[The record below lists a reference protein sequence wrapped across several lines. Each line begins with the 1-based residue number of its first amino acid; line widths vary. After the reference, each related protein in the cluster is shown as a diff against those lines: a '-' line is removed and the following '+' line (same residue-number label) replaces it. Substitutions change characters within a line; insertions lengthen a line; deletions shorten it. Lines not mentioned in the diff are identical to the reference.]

1 MSDNLTI
8 QQQNIVPGFS
18 SRDSFN
24 LLWSMSAMFAQ
35 TTLVPKH
42 FRGNQGNCAIAIN
55 MANRMG
61 ADPLMVMQN
70 MYIVY
75 GNPAWSSK
83 FLIATFNQCG
93 RYSSIKYKMVGTKG
107 SDDYG
112 CFAYATEL
120 STGEVIEGPT
130 ITIGIAKAEGW
141 YQKDGSKWVTM
152 PEQMLRTITIG
163 IAKAEGWYQKD
174 GSKWVTMPEQM
185 LRYRAASWFIRTTAP
200 ELSMGLQTVEEAQ
213 DINERDITPVEKPT
227 AEIAQNMATKVL
239 DVPKPEPKTKI
250 EQEISKPPTQKKEPV
265 KKEKSTQENI
275 QDNLQEEL
283 SETPAF

>member
-93 RYSSIKYKMVGTKG
+93 KYSSIKYKMVGTKG
-107 SDDYG
+107 QDDYG
-112 CFAYATEL
+112 CYAYATEL
-120 STGEVIEGPT
+120 STGEVIEGP
-130 ITIGIAKAEGW
+130 
-141 YQKDGSKWVTM
+141 
-152 PEQMLRTITIG
+152 TITIG

-200 ELSMGLQTVEEAQ
+200 ELSMGLQTVEEIQ
-213 DINERDITPVEKPT
+213 DIGERDVTPVEKPT
-227 AEIAQNMATKVL
+227 AEIAQNMGTKVL
-239 DVPKPEPKTKI
+239 DMPNPEPKTKV
-250 EQEISKPPTQKKEPV
+250 EQEISKPPTQTPKKEAV
-265 KKEKSTQENI
+265 KKEKPAQEKPMQKDVQN
-275 QDNLQEEL
+275 DLQEEL
-283 SETPAF
+283 SETPDF

>member
-18 SRDSFN
+18 SKDGFQ
-24 LLWSMSAMFAQ
+24 LLWNMSKMFSE
-35 TTLVPKH
+35 TTLVPEH
-42 FRGNQGNCAIAIN
+42 FRKNVGNCAIAIN

-70 MYIVY
+70 MFVVY

-93 RYSSIKYKMVGTKG
+93 KYSSIKYKMVGTKG
-107 SDDYG
+107 QDDYG
-112 CFAYATEL
+112 CYAYATEL
-120 STGEVIEGPT
+120 STGEVIEGP
-130 ITIGIAKAEGW
+130 IVTIGIAKAEGW
-141 YQKDGSKWVTM
+141 YQKK
-152 PEQMLRTITIG
+152 
-163 IAKAEGWYQKD
+163 

-200 ELSMGLQTVEEAQ
+200 ELSMGLQTVEEQQ
-213 DINERDITPVEKPT
+213 DIGERDITPIEKPIE
-227 AEIAQNMATKVL
+227 EIDKTMATKVL
-239 DVPKPEPKTKI
+239 DIPKPAPKTKI
-250 EQEISKPPTQKKEPV
+250 EKEIAKPKA
-265 KKEKSTQENI
+265 KEKVTVEPDRNEKPEQENI
-275 QDNLQEEL
+275 QEDF

>member
-112 CFAYATEL
+112 CYAYATEL
-120 STGEVIEGPT
+120 STGEVIEGP
-130 ITIGIAKAEGW
+130 
-141 YQKDGSKWVTM
+141 
-152 PEQMLRTITIG
+152 TITIG

-200 ELSMGLQTVEEAQ
+200 ELSMGLQTVEEIQ
-213 DINERDITPVEKPT
+213 DIGERDVTPVEKP
-227 AEIAQNMATKVL
+227 AEEIDKTMATKVL

-265 KKEKSTQENI
+265 KKEKPAQENI

>member
-18 SRDSFN
+18 SKDGFQ
-24 LLWSMSAMFAQ
+24 LLWNMSKMFSE
-35 TTLVPKH
+35 TTLVPEH
-42 FRGNQGNCAIAIN
+42 FRKNVGNCAIAIN

-70 MYIVY
+70 MFVVY

-93 RYSSIKYKMVGTKG
+93 KYSSIKYKMVGTKG

-112 CFAYATEL
+112 CYAYATEL
-120 STGEVIEGPT
+120 STGEVIEGP
-130 ITIGIAKAEGW
+130 IVTIGIAKAEGW
-141 YQKDGSKWVTM
+141 YQKK
-152 PEQMLRTITIG
+152 
-163 IAKAEGWYQKD
+163 

-200 ELSMGLQTVEEAQ
+200 ELSMGLQTVEEIQ
-213 DINERDITPVEKPT
+213 DIGERDVTPIEKPT

-265 KKEKSTQENI
+265 KKEKPAQENI

>member
-93 RYSSIKYKMVGTKG
+93 KYSSIKYKMVGTKG
-107 SDDYG
+107 QDDYG
-112 CFAYATEL
+112 CYAYATEL
-120 STGEVIEGPT
+120 STGEVIEGP
-130 ITIGIAKAEGW
+130 
-141 YQKDGSKWVTM
+141 
-152 PEQMLRTITIG
+152 TITIG

-200 ELSMGLQTVEEAQ
+200 ELSMGLQTVEEIQ
-213 DINERDITPVEKPT
+213 DIGERDVTPVEKPT

-265 KKEKSTQENI
+265 KKEKPAQEKPMQKAVQN
-275 QDNLQEEL
+275 DLQEEL
-283 SETPAF
+283 SETPDF

>member
-8 QQQNIVPGFS
+8 QQKNIVPGFS

-93 RYSSIKYKMVGTKG
+93 KYSSIKYKMVGTKG
-107 SDDYG
+107 QDDYG
-112 CFAYATEL
+112 CYAYATEL
-120 STGEVIEGPT
+120 STGEVIEGP
-130 ITIGIAKAEGW
+130 
-141 YQKDGSKWVTM
+141 
-152 PEQMLRTITIG
+152 TITIG

-200 ELSMGLQTVEEAQ
+200 ELSMGLQTVEEIQ
-213 DINERDITPVEKPT
+213 DIGERDVTPVEKPT

-265 KKEKSTQENI
+265 KKEKPAQENI

>member
-112 CFAYATEL
+112 CYAYATEL
-120 STGEVIEGPT
+120 STGEVIEGP
-130 ITIGIAKAEGW
+130 
-141 YQKDGSKWVTM
+141 
-152 PEQMLRTITIG
+152 TITIG

-213 DINERDITPVEKPT
+213 DINERDITPIEKPT

-265 KKEKSTQENI
+265 KKEKSAQENI
-275 QDNLQEEL
+275 HDNLQEEL

>member
-8 QQQNIVPGFS
+8 QQKNIVPGFS

-93 RYSSIKYKMVGTKG
+93 KYSSIKYKMVGTKG
-107 SDDYG
+107 QDDYG
-112 CFAYATEL
+112 CYAYATEL
-120 STGEVIEGPT
+120 STGEVIEGP
-130 ITIGIAKAEGW
+130 
-141 YQKDGSKWVTM
+141 
-152 PEQMLRTITIG
+152 TITIG

-200 ELSMGLQTVEEAQ
+200 ELSMGLQTVEEIQ
-213 DINERDITPVEKPT
+213 DIGERDVTPVEKPT

-265 KKEKSTQENI
+265 KKEKLAQENI

>member
-93 RYSSIKYKMVGTKG
+93 KYSSIKYKMVGTKG
-107 SDDYG
+107 QDDYG
-112 CFAYATEL
+112 CYAYATEL
-120 STGEVIEGPT
+120 STGEVIEGP
-130 ITIGIAKAEGW
+130 
-141 YQKDGSKWVTM
+141 
-152 PEQMLRTITIG
+152 TITIG

-200 ELSMGLQTVEEAQ
+200 ELSMGLQTVEEIQ
-213 DINERDITPVEKPT
+213 DIGERDVTPVEKPT
-227 AEIAQNMATKVL
+227 EEIDKTMATKVL
-239 DVPKPEPKTKI
+239 DVPKPEAKTKI

-265 KKEKSTQENI
+265 KKEKPAQENI

>member
-18 SRDSFN
+18 SKDGFQ
-24 LLWSMSAMFAQ
+24 LLWNMSKMFSE
-35 TTLVPKH
+35 TTLVPEH
-42 FRGNQGNCAIAIN
+42 FRKNVGNCAIAIN

-70 MYIVY
+70 MFVVY

-93 RYSSIKYKMVGTKG
+93 KYSSIKYKMVGTKG

-120 STGEVIEGPT
+120 GTGEVIEGPVV
-130 ITIGIAKAEGW
+130 TIGIAKAEGW
-141 YQKDGSKWVTM
+141 YQKK
-152 PEQMLRTITIG
+152 
-163 IAKAEGWYQKD
+163 

-200 ELSMGLQTVEEAQ
+200 ELSMGLQTVEEQQ
-213 DINERDITPVEKPT
+213 DIAERDVTPQSHIEKPT
-227 AEIAQNMATKVL
+227 AEIAQNMGTKVL
-239 DVPKPEPKTKI
+239 DMPKPETKTKV
-250 EQEISKPPTQKKEPV
+250 EQEISKPPAQTPKKETV
-265 KKEKSTQENI
+265 KKEKPVQEKPVRKAV
-275 QDNLQEEL
+275 QSDLQEEL
-283 SETPAF
+283 SETPDF